1 VECARRIHTP
11 LFMLHQRSHIDDKP
25 FSPTLPP
32 AMPPDSAS
40 PIEAFLRG
48 TELFF
53 KQSSDEIGKAIE
65 KVLSPEK
72 KEPDSERV
80 DTPRSRRFEAIDEP
94 DIDVVDRST
103 KAEQRNIM
111 PATAFTQLERRERQ
125 EVAARAMD
133 LEMKAL
139 RESLSPTVVARATA
153 DEVEVES
160 LSLAGSTEAE
170 AQALVT
176 KAIAEAMA
184 EAVVAEVASNAVAAQ
199 ESQARAIAFQGAIK
213 AMEPGRKQQLLDS
226 TDEFSSEAA
235 SSAEKRTVRL
245 AATEVTAATEAAAAT
260 KEAAPP
266 EEKATASQT
275 PSTLCPSPDRRSLL
289 ELIQRSAERSARHD
303 PYYDVAAQLSR
314 YHPSAAAEAAAE
326 AAELT
331 LAQKREKEEA
341 MAGKRRHLSTGE
353 VVSIKT
359 EKEAILDALLQRKRE
374 EAEVRGIVIETA
386 STNEVT
392 HGLLR
397 AGLSGLLQAKLT
409 AQQEFDLKKAQ
420 KRAEEEART
429 AADANYPSP
438 QGDSAEAFREE
449 PRLDASVTFLV
460 REALDELRL
469 DDDASEDQE
478 HAQHDAGEMLTGAL
492 EAGEAEE
499 DPAWLQDA
507 TLHLEIRQDATLQ
520 LEVRQD
526 ATLQLEEDE
535 EALSSPADASVSV
548 DVRTDEEPTWL
559 ADAEPDVRT
568 DEEPTWLADAETI
581 LFKTPSPRA
590 SFGSLLSEATS
601 SPSPRRRRSFQA
613 LPLATEERA
622 PSGGGAGN
630 GGVHDAATHG
640 SFEDQTDAVS
650 DSGCESAESG
660 ADDGSARRP
669 SSSSSARCSA
679 AGAVLG
685 TTWGGP
691 ASRLSSSLVRGSP
704 CAGVGEWDDVL
715 EPEPSAVYARATGHR
730 SLAQPITSGLAP
742 AGIDGGA
749 PARASDERE
758 AMGDRTCVP
767 AEALEV
773 AAASLRA
780 RLVGLFVLLAL
791 LAFVLLAW
799 LVDGCGVS
807 VAVLL
812 DVLRATVAM
821 AREKGQRASAATS
834 TDEDDEACAVD
845 IEDCESIAL
854 MKLAPAQTLPPS
866 LTPSPAQPSP
876 WLGRRLWRLTC
887 LTFMLGLLLERLAI
901 EARRVHRLIRGMPH
915 GVGGSSS
922 PSALQSYDLSL
933 LGGLVERLPL
943 LTDLLADGALEGSAK
958 GLACLLAVA
967 AARAE
972 FM

>member
-1 VECARRIHTP
+1 MREKNSHAVVHV
-11 LFMLHQRSHIDDKP
+11 FMLHQRSHIDDKP

-184 EAVVAEVASNAVAAQ
+184 EAVVAEVASNAIAAQ

-235 SSAEKRTVRL
+235 SSAEKGTVRL

-526 ATLQLEEDE
+526 TTLQLEEDE

-548 DVRTDEEPTWL
+548 
-559 ADAEPDVRT
+559 DVRT

-685 TTWGGP
+685 GP

-758 AMGDRTCVP
+758 AMGDRTCEQ

-915 GVGGSSS
+915 GVGGGSS